1 MTDSMDDILHP
12 TSETGNQEFPHAP
25 EGWNADI
32 ARVRAGE
39 HNVELTEDHWAAI
52 NALQELFARN
62 PQSTHSAR
70 RIHDALNEKFHAK
83 GGIKYLYQLFPGG
96 PVNQGCQ
103 IAGLTPPAG
112 ALDKGFGSVQ

>member
-25 EGWNADI
+25 QGWNTNI
-32 ARVRAGE
+32 ARERASE
-39 HNVELTEDHWAAI
+39 YNVELTEDHWDAI

-62 PQSTHSAR
+62 SESTRNAR
-70 RIHDALNEKFHAK
+70 KIHDALNEKFYGK